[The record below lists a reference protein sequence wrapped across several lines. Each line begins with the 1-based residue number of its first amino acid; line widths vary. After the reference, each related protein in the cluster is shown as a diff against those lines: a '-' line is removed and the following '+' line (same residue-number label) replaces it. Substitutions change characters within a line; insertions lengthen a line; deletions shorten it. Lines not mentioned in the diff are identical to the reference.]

1 MLTIFTSTAF
11 GQWSAQ
17 IQATGKQLG
26 GQYKS
31 QVSIGVANEA
41 SQMIAPP
48 KVPEFSCFMTIKSDD
63 WMTNLAKKI
72 HQNDDND
79 NAWIIGIN
87 PKGNMGNDLTGSST
101 ISWNPQQLG
110 PGNFEIRKGYSESGE
125 LIVSDMKQT
134 SSFDVFGENEE
145 LYFII
150 INTH

>member
-1 MLTIFTSTAF
+1 MLTIFASTAF

-17 IQATGKQLG
+17 IHATGKQLG

-31 QVSIGVANEA
+31 QVKIGVANEA
-41 SQMIAPP
+41 SQVIAPP
-48 KVPEFSCFMTIKSDD
+48 KVPEFSCYMTIKSDD
-63 WMTNLAKKI
+63 WMSNLAKKI

-79 NAWIIGIN
+79 HAWIIGIN
-87 PKGNMGNDLTGSST
+87 PKGNMGNDLTGLST
-101 ISWNPQQLG
+101 ISWHPQQLG

-134 SSFDVFGENEE
+134 SSFDVFGENEA